1 MVDFLIVAWGEN
13 LILFL
18 FLEGEQ
24 EGGQDL
30 RFVEPGGELPLE
42 VGAVLPQPG
51 EEVGR
56 GAGDRDGVVH
66 QSVLVR
72 QDLSE
77 IQLMSLYGPWSW
89 YLSLI
94 LFSVSCPS
102 VFEEG
107 QVSDTTRDL
116 RILCILSDMA
126 DIPSWSIG
134 RMKTLKELRLS
145 ESREPQTIRPSMLVQ
160 TLLWRRL
167 WVNLNRE
174 ADISLSVSPGKTWS
188 HHQLLASAGAIKAKL
203 YILVWACPAQH

>member
-30 RFVEPGGELPLE
+30 RFGEPGGELPLE

-77 IQLMSLYGPWSW
+77 IR
-89 YLSLI
+89 
-94 LFSVSCPS
+94 FS
-102 VFEEG
+102 
-107 QVSDTTRDL
+107 
-116 RILCILSDMA
+116 RILSCTALA
-126 DIPSWSIG
+126 
-134 RMKTLKELRLS
+134 
-145 ESREPQTIRPSMLVQ
+145 LV
-160 TLLWRRL
+160 T
-167 WVNLNRE
+167 
-174 ADISLSVSPGKTWS
+174 SV
-188 HHQLLASAGAIKAKL
+188 
-203 YILVWACPAQH
+203 